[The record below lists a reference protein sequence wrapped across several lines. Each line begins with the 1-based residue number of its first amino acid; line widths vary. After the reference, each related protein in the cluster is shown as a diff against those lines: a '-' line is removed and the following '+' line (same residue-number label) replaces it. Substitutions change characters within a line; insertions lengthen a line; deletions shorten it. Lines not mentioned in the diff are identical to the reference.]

1 MKHTGREMTPVLSL
15 QGITKAFEPGAPV
28 LRQVDLQVESG
39 AVVCLLGASG
49 CGKTTLLRLIAGFEE
64 PTEGELYMI
73 KRLVSRRGMVVPP
86 EQRHIGMVFQD
97 YALFPHLTIAQNIQ
111 FGLFRWPADW
121 RRTRLAEMLA
131 LVGLQGMEKRYPH
144 ELSGGQQQRVALARA
159 LAPKPQL
166 LLLDEPFS
174 NLDVNLRQ
182 QLRDEMRAIL
192 SQAEITTVLVTH
204 DQEEALSLADR
215 LAVIDRGRIAQYAT
229 PDEVIRQPQ
238 TPFVA
243 KFLGLGHFLSGEVR
257 PHCIATELGNI
268 PHGDDLHLAEGEHRV
283 DILVR
288 PESVRLCGHQ
298 DGTAAQVARVS
309 FRGVRKL
316 YTLRLPSGA
325 QFCGLFA
332 SDAILRPGDQVYV
345 AWTPEQIVAFA
356 NDHAHETQ
364 ASGQVP
370 V

>member
-1 MKHTGREMTPVLSL
+1 MTPVLSL

-28 LRQVDLQVESG
+28 LRQVDLEVESG
-39 AVVCLLGASG
+39 SVVCLLGASG

-73 KRLVSRRGMVVPP
+73 KRLVSRPGMVVPP

-111 FGLFRWPADW
+111 FGLFRWPAAW
-121 RRTRLAEMLA
+121 RRTRLAEMLS
-131 LVGLQGMEKRYPH
+131 LVGLEGMEKRYPH

-159 LAPKPQL
+159 LAPQPQL

-182 QLRDEMRAIL
+182 QLRDEMHAIL

-229 PDEVIRQPQ
+229 PDEVVRQPQ
-238 TPFVA
+238 TQFVA
-243 KFLGLGHFLSGEVR
+243 KFLGLGHFVAGEVR
-257 PHCIATELGNI
+257 PHCVATELGNI
-268 PHGDDLHLAEGEHRV
+268 PHGDDSSLVNGDRRV
-283 DILVR
+283 DVLVR

-298 DGTAAQVARVS
+298 EGTEAQVVRSS
-309 FRGVRKL
+309 FRGARKL
-316 YTLRLPSGA
+316 YTLRLPSGT

-332 SDAILRPGDQVYV
+332 QDTALRTGDQVRV
-345 AWTPEQIVAFA
+345 AWNPEQMVAFA
-356 NDHAHETQ
+356 SESALETP
-364 ASGQVP
+364 AFGRDAV
-370 V
+370 